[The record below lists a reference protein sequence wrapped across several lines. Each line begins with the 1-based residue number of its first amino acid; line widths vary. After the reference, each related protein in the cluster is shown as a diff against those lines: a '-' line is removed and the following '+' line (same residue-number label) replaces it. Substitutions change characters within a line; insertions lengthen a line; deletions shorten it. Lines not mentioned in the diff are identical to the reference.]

1 MKKQLLLIA
10 ALVAASTLLSAQKT
24 IVGTVKNDKGEALVG
39 ASISIKGTQ
48 MGVLTNVDG
57 QFSLVLPQKM
67 DTLVFSFVGH
77 DTKEV
82 VVTASKM
89 AVVLNE
95 GMLLDKVTIVGYG
108 RSCCKCYRP
117 TEEKGELTVSDD
129 RNMMGSCRCGCGSRV
144 SRIDK
149 WDSPLTAIP
158 LSNGTTK
165 LTYNVDILWRGKA
178 SEHTGHFRD
187 KIVQYYISKST
198 DDVHYSLIGTSR
210 SDTAQQLKEQFLTT
224 QMSLGS
230 SQFLDKS
237 LNKADSTYYLIEG
250 YMVEADE
257 EDNADKDPKRE
268 LVYRQKTT
276 VAPTEYLKIAQL
288 YAQTASNQLELTV
301 FSAKDAP
308 TEFRLIDAM
317 GRLVLTHQQR
327 LFKQNNSLT
336 LTYPDLPS
344 GMYVL
349 SVVQGEQSDNWKWV
363 LVK

>member
-48 MGVLTNVDG
+48 MGVLTDVDG

-82 VVTASKM
+82 AVTASKI

-95 GMLLDKVTIVGYG
+95 GVLLNNVTVVGYNTY
-108 RSCCKCYRP
+108 RRCY
-117 TEEKGELTVSDD
+117 G
-129 RNMMGSCRCGCGSRV
+129 CYCGVMVDHIG
-144 SRIDK
+144 K
-149 WDSPLTAIP
+149 WDSPLAATP
-158 LSNGTTK
+158 LSNGATK
-165 LTYNVDILWRGKA
+165 LVYNVDVSWRGKKSA
-178 SEHTGHFRD
+178 HTQRFKD

-210 SDTAQQLKEQFLTT
+210 SDTARQFKEEFLTT

-250 YMVEADE
+250 YMVEVDE
-257 EDNADKDPKRE
+257 ENNEGKDPKRE

-308 TEFRLIDAM
+308 TEFRLIDAK
-317 GRLVLTHQQR
+317 GRIVLTHQQR
-327 LFKQNNSLT
+327 LFKKNNMLT
-336 LTYPDLPS
+336 LTYPDLAS